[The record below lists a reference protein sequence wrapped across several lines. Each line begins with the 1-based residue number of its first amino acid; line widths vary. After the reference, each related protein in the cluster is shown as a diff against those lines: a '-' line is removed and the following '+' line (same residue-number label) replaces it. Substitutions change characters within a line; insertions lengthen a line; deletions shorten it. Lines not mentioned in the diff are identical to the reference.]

1 MKEVVQ
7 TGEKTTMMMM
17 TMMTSMMTL
26 MMMMTV
32 TEDHQGRENFPQEV
46 VYK

>member
-17 TMMTSMMTL
+17 TMMTL